1 MIRQEDSTE
10 NWLKSLHGQ
19 EFRSVEALVYVY
31 GDVENIEHPQAVSL
45 KFSLSESNIIECD
58 SDGDSIKVSRGNI
71 VESDLEEFGRE
82 VIKDFS
88 THEIWSKFIGKRVSS
103 SFLIES
109 VGQVKAGIGF
119 EFEDGNSIYILNLG
133 DELFIFNKFD
143 ELDDLLRSEPSI
155 VVRMI

>member
-45 KFSLSESNIIECD
+45 KFSLSEPSIIECA
-58 SDGDSIKVSRGNI
+58 SDGDSIKVSRGEI
-71 VESDLEEFGRE
+71 VESNLEEFGSE
-82 VIKDFS
+82 IIKDFS
-88 THEIWSKFIGKRVSS
+88 THEIWSNFIGKRVSS
-103 SFLIES
+103 SFLFES
-109 VGQVKAGIGF
+109 AGQVKTGIGL
-119 EFEDGNSIYILNLG
+119 EFEDGKSIHILNLG
-133 DELFIFNKFD
+133 DELFIFNNFE
-143 ELDDLLRSEPSI
+143 ELDELLRSEPSI